1 MSRREDLATRE
12 AEAWTV
18 LLERLDAGDVAYG
31 WSVAA
36 TVGHIA
42 YWTDR
47 TASILEA
54 IDHGDPSQI
63 RSVEVDE
70 ENARLMPSWES
81 TTLEEARAALE
92 RARARIVA
100 AWTGMKKIDKG
111 VASRFASDSFEHYE
125 EHTA

>member
-18 LLERLDAGDVAYG
+18 LLERPDAGDVAYG

-63 RSVEVDE
+63 KSVEVDE
-70 ENARLMPSWES
+70 ENARLMPSWS
-81 TTLEEARAALE
+81 PPPSRKLEPISSGHAR
-92 RARARIVA
+92 
-100 AWTGMKKIDKG
+100 GSSPPG
-111 VASRFASDSFEHYE
+111 PG
-125 EHTA
+125 